1 MHRRVALNWA
11 ACTLLAAA
19 ACGCGTAPQ
28 VVRGQ
33 SPAPIADPAVTPA
46 SHAAHHQAPAVSPSS
61 YNHYGW
67 PHQAAANHLYQQQVS
82 FHSTSGYPGY
92 SGAPCPTGNCPPAG
106 YPGAYGAGA
115 QCPQGCPP
123 HGCHHKPCP
132 THYHS
137 YSYSRP
143 RDLVYPPPSVPGGAV
158 VYPYYT
164 HKGPSDFFR
173 AE

>member
-11 ACTLLAAA
+11 ACALLAA

-33 SPAPIADPAVTPA
+33 SPAPIADPAVTPV
-46 SHAAHHQAPAVSPSS
+46 SHAAHGGHAISPASS
-61 YNHYGW
+61 NHYGW
-67 PHQAAANHLYQQQVS
+67 PHEAAANHLYQQQVS
-82 FHSTSGYPGY
+82 FHNASAHPGYAGAGGPSGY
-92 SGAPCPTGNCPPAG
+92 CPPG
-106 YPGAYGAGA
+106 GHPGLPGGLGH
-115 QCPQGCPP
+115 CPHGCHP
-123 HGCHHKPCP
+123 HGCHHKPIP
-132 THYHS
+132 THHHS
-137 YSYSRP
+137 YSYHRP